1 MTLGWLWFFLGF
13 GIALMLAAAQ
23 QLAPTAAAF
32 WTVVL
37 LAGAALTLASLAAYL
52 ARRRGE

>member
-37 LAGAALTLASLAAYL
+37 WPALP
-52 ARRRGE
+52 

>member
-23 QLAPTAAAF
+23 QLAPTASVF
-32 WTVVL
+32 WAGIL
-37 LAGAALTLASLAAYL
+37 LAGAALTAASLVTYL